1 MSQRY
6 RHRRTFSPGTAFP
19 SPLEPGEIA
28 VNTANRQIAVGD
40 AAAGVLGVPLPLLGV
55 RIFDARAS
63 YATNDYVVQGGSF
76 YRAKSAINP
85 GAFNASQWDVMSTDA
100 ALKAYADAG
109 DAAVSAAFAAAD
121 TTITTN
127 YQSADTVLTTS
138 VNGKVAKAGDTMTGP
153 LVLPADPTTAL
164 QSATKQ
170 YVDNKI
176 AAIPTPSSLTVSDTP
191 PVGVPDGALWWE
203 SDSGLLYVRYN
214 DGNTIQWVIAAPQP
228 DINAFALANTVVRYD
243 TAQSLTT
250 PQQQQARQNIYAAP
264 FDAMAYSGLQINGAM
279 EVSQENGTNVVGVIN
294 ASKYVVDG
302 WQLASA
308 GVQTVN
314 ALQNTNAPTGF
325 FNSLGCA
332 VAGANASPGAG
343 DYSILAQSIEGYR
356 VRRLAFGT
364 ANAQPVTISFWV
376 NAVRPGNYSGTL
388 VNGAT
393 NRSYAFVFTINATN
407 TWEYKTITIP
417 GDTTGTWAK
426 DNTAGL
432 RIYIG
437 LLVGSTFQTAA
448 NAWTAGN
455 YFGATGTVNGAAATT
470 DAFYIT
476 GLTVLPGNEAPSAA
490 RSPFVMR
497 PYDQELVTCQR
508 YYEPLT
514 FPTTGLAQLV
524 PGGLNGANYYSQWY
538 FHAKKR
544 ATPTIALAPGA
555 AWAVGTP
562 TAYPGIDN
570 VIFYVSAN
578 SAFVLTGTA
587 GANGLIADAR
597 L

>member
-40 AAAGVLGVPLPLLGV
+40 AAAGTLGVPLPLLGV

-100 ALKAYADAG
+100 AVKAYADAG
-109 DAAVSAAFAAAD
+109 DATVSAAFAAAD
-121 TTITTN
+121 
-127 YQSADTVLTTS
+127 AALTTS

-153 LVLPADPTTAL
+153 LVLPADPTINL
-164 QSATKQ
+164 QAATKQ
-170 YVDNKI
+170 YVDAN
-176 AAIPTPSSLTVSDTP
+176 AGGVTVSDTP
-191 PVGVPDGALWWE
+191 PASPKAGQLWWE
-203 SDSGLLYVRYN
+203 SDGGLLYVFFV
-214 DGNTIQWVIAAPQP
+214 DASGPPGQWVIAAPQP
-228 DINAFALANTVVRYD
+228 DINAFMTSAQAVRYD
-243 TAQSLTT
+243 TAQSLTAV
-250 PQQQQARQNIYAAP
+250 QQQQARQNTYAAP
-264 FDAMAYSGLQINGAM
+264 FDAMAYGGLQINGGM
-279 EVSQENGTNVVGVIN
+279 EVSQELGSTGTQTNG
-294 ASKYVVDG
+294 KYICDG
-302 WQLASA
+302 WKLSMSGSMVLGAAQGFTANLFPGLSYFLGVNVLTAEASI
-308 GVQTVN
+308 
-314 ALQNTNAPTGF
+314 APADFAAITQ
-325 FNSLGCA
+325 
-332 VAGANASPGAG
+332 P
-343 DYSILAQSIEGYR
+343 IEGWR
-356 VRRLAFGT
+356 IARLQWGT
-364 ANAQPVTISFWV
+364 PAAQPITIGFWSMHH
-376 NAVRPGNYSGTL
+376 RPGLYSVVARGPSPNRTY
-388 VNGAT
+388 VAT
-393 NRSYAFVFTINATN
+393 YTQAAADAKQYN
-407 TWEYKTITIP
+407 TITIP
-417 GDTTGTWAK
+417 GDTTGTWPN
-426 DNTAGL
+426 DNSVGLAITFALSAGTGWTAP
-432 RIYIG
+432 
-437 LLVGSTFQTAA
+437 AA
-448 NAWTAGN
+448 NTWYSVN
-455 YFGATGTVNGAAATT
+455 YVGAPGQVNAVATT
-470 DAFYIT
+470 SDVFIVS
-476 GLTVLPGNEAPSAA
+476 GVTVHPGNEAPSAA